1 MPQPTTCPQCGTELK
16 GRGLGGLCH
25 RCVGRGVLAPED
37 GTVETMSEADSEAKT
52 TIVHKEHGDTLSA
65 PPRKTT
71 PELGSERYRLLNQ
84 IGEGGFGEVYLAEQV
99 EPVKRR
105 VVIKILKPGMDSK
118 QVVARFEAERQ
129 ALALMDH
136 PYIARVNDAGMT
148 ATGRP
153 YFVME
158 WIQGIRVTHFCE
170 QHRLPTRARL
180 ELFINICQAVQHA
193 HQKGIIHRDLKPSN
207 IMVVLHE
214 GVPVPKVIDFGIA
227 KAVGGMDL
235 TDKTLF
241 TGLQQFLG
249 TPSYMSP
256 EQAAMGG
263 VDIDTRSDIYSLG
276 VLLYELLT
284 GRTPFDAKTLLDR
297 GIEELILTLREVE
310 PQRPS
315 TRLKTLGAEELNTLA
330 RQHGTESAQLKH
342 LVRGDL
348 DWIVM
353 MCLEKDRNRRYESA
367 HGLAMDI
374 RRHLSCEPVLARPPS
389 KLYEFQKT
397 LRRHKVGFAAT
408 AGIIVALALGISL
421 AVWQAA
427 RATQSEREQRALR
440 QEAEFNAYAADMNLA
455 SRAYAAGD
463 IARVSELLDKHRPE
477 SSETQDL
484 RGFEWYHW
492 WQSTHLDIDREPP
505 RAPLNSLAISPDR
518 QLYALGSYPGWVSVR
533 STLDHREV
541 TPAIAIGDAGNGS
554 RCVFSPDGGSL
565 LVSSERLTVFDTAT
579 WTRKDIAVP
588 GGGRLDALAFS
599 PIQSRMAS
607 GGEGGGIVF
616 WNTKTWEPVG
626 QSLEPRGFVRGLT
639 FTADGAK
646 LIAAMD
652 DSRIVVWDLA
662 RRVVE
667 RTLIGHYKSVRSVVH
682 SPTANLFATG
692 SSDQTV
698 RLWNDDFELLGTYD
712 ADAPVS
718 FLEFSPEGQQLLTGT
733 SVDNSLLVWNVGRQP
748 PSLRLLHVVKGHSR
762 AVTGAAFLSATNTVM
777 SISEDGSR
785 MTWNLS
791 RCEPSVWLG
800 QIPMKASDFAN
811 PSRLSYAHEQN
822 GLWVTDPEGKRHWS
836 NLDSPGV
843 GAPPDPEG
851 FRTLA
856 VTEDGALRA
865 GATDDGHL
873 GIWDTHR
880 GEVVARHPA
889 LAAEA
894 RSVVVF
900 SGGPT
905 VVWGTQNIFQIWNIK
920 QNTTRTLGAVM
931 HGLPDVSPRGDR
943 MASHEWRTS
952 MVWDITVDPPR
963 RVWQAEGWGPEFCTV
978 FSPDG
983 DLVAAANSN
992 NTVRLLDAE
1001 TGTLV
1006 GTLKGHTA
1014 AVRSVNFS
1022 HDGRRIVS
1030 GGADGTVRIWDT
1042 RRGQLL
1048 SSFVGRDGTIS
1059 SVAFA
1064 PDDNSV
1070 ASLAD
1075 NGVLRLWTAASRQEA
1090 DQRVEH

>member
-1 MPQPTTCPQCGTELK
+1 MRAEEDEGTTLIESEEMLSTPPQNPTLEVVSQ
-16 GRGLGGLCH
+16 
-25 RCVGRGVLAPED
+25 
-37 GTVETMSEADSEAKT
+37 
-52 TIVHKEHGDTLSA
+52 
-65 PPRKTT
+65 
-71 PELGSERYRLLNQ
+71 RYRILQQ
-84 IGEGGFGEVYLAEQV
+84 IGEGGFGEVYLAEQI
-99 EPVKRR
+99 EPVQRR

-118 QVVARFEAERQ
+118 QIVARFEAERQ

-136 PYIARVNDAGMT
+136 PYIARVHDAGMT

-158 WIQGIRVTHFCE
+158 WIQGIKVTDFCE
-170 QHRLPTRARL
+170 QNPLPTRNRL

-207 IMVVLHE
+207 ILVVLHE

-227 KAVGGMDL
+227 KAVGGLDL
-235 TDKTLF
+235 TDKTVF

-256 EQAAMGG
+256 EQATMGG
-263 VDIDTRSDIYSLG
+263 VDIDTRTDIYSLG

-284 GRTPFDAKTLLDR
+284 GRTPFDAKTLLDL
-297 GIEELILTLREVE
+297 GIQELISTLREVE
-310 PQRPS
+310 PRRPS
-315 TRLKTLGAEELNTLA
+315 AQLKALGADELTTLA
-330 RQHGTESAQLKH
+330 RQQGAESAQLVH
-342 LVRGDL
+342 RIRGDL

-353 MCLEKDRNRRYESA
+353 KCLEKDRTRRYESA

-397 LRRHKVGFAAT
+397 VRRHKAGFAAT
-408 AGIIVALALGISL
+408 AAIIVALAIGISL

-427 RATQSEREQRALR
+427 RATKSEREQRALR

-455 SRAYAAGD
+455 SQAYAAGD
-463 IARVSELLDKHRPE
+463 IARVNELLDKHRPE
-477 SSETQDL
+477 SAETQDL

-492 WQSTHLDIDREPP
+492 WQSSRRDIDREPP
-505 RAPLNSLAISPDR
+505 RGPLETLAISPDR
-518 QLYALGSYPGWVSVR
+518 QLYAVAGYPGQILVR

-541 TPAIAIGDAGNGS
+541 TPAITIEVWHGAHI
-554 RCVFSPDGGSL
+554 VFSPDGGSL
-565 LVSSERLTVFDTAT
+565 LVASERLTLFDTAT
-579 WTRKDIAVP
+579 WTRKDITVP

-599 PIQSRMAS
+599 PTRSRMAS
-607 GGEGGGIVF
+607 GGEGAGIVL
-616 WNTKTWEPVG
+616 WNTETWEPVG
-626 QSLEPRGFVRGLT
+626 QPLQPDGFVRSLA
-639 FTADGAK
+639 FTADGGK

-652 DSRIVVWDLA
+652 DSRVVVWDLA
-662 RRVVE
+662 RHVVE
-667 RTLIGHYKSVRSVVH
+667 RTLTGHYKSVRSVVH

-692 SSDQTV
+692 SSDETI

-733 SVDNSLLVWNVGRQP
+733 SVNNSLLVWSVERQP

-762 AVTGAAFLSATNTVM
+762 AVTGAAFLAATNTVM

-785 MTWNLS
+785 KTWNLS
-791 RCEPSVWLG
+791 RSEPSVKLG
-800 QIPMKASDFAN
+800 QIPMKAPDFAN

-822 GLWVTDPEGKRHWS
+822 GLWVTDPDGKPYWS
-836 NLDSPGV
+836 SFDPPGI
-843 GAPPDPEG
+843 GAPPDLDG

-856 VTEDGALRA
+856 VTKDGAMRA

-873 GIWDTHR
+873 GVWDTRR

-894 RSVVVF
+894 QSVVVF

-920 QNTTRTLGAVM
+920 ENTTRTLGAVI

-943 MASHEWRTS
+943 MASHEWRTN

-963 RVWQAEGWGPEFCTV
+963 LLWQAEGWGPEFCSV

-983 DLVAAANSN
+983 NLVAAANWN
-992 NTVRLLDAE
+992 NTVRLLDAG
-1001 TGTLV
+1001 TGALIA
-1006 GTLKGHTA
+1006 TLKGHTDS
-1014 AVRSVNFS
+1014 VRSVAFS
-1022 HDGRRIVS
+1022 RDGRRIVS
-1030 GGADGTVRIWDT
+1030 GGEDGTVRIWDT
-1042 RRGQLL
+1042 QHAQLL

-1059 SVAFA
+1059 SVAFS

-1070 ASLAD
+1070 ASLAE
-1075 NGVLRLWTAASRQEA
+1075 NGVLRLWTAASRQEV
-1090 DQRVEH
+1090 DQRVDR